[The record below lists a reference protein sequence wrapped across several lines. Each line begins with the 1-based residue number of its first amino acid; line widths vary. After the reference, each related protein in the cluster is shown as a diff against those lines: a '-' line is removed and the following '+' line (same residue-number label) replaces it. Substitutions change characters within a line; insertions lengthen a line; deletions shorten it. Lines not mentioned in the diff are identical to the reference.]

1 MCTPPGVSTCITGP
15 QRSCVGGTV
24 SPKPQQMGMNL
35 LLMDNLFPSHQHWLP
50 AHSIS
55 RHSRWVLGAALATGT
70 ICWVPSAA
78 PCPSLLPPVSLPVLA
93 EPREQDQDQAG
104 CGSQGSAHLWFC
116 TGGGGLSPGY
126 HRCQRGAQGGGGCLG
141 ITRSIADP
149 CACGY
154 PPMARVWGCRGPP
167 PRRSCSG
174 RRVVLHG
181 HLPKASH
188 FATPSRLSLLT
199 LPDRNKLQH
208 PPYVCCFCCL
218 RSLVTIYFQ
227 SLCWSPV
234 AMGLW

>member
-78 PCPSLLPPVSLPVLA
+78 PCPSLLPPVSLPVLV

-116 TGGGGLSPGY
+116 TGGGASALGTTDAKEGRREVGGAWASPGASLIPV
-126 HRCQRGAQGGGGCLG
+126 HAGTPRWHAFGGVGV
-141 ITRSIADP
+141 
-149 CACGY
+149 
-154 PPMARVWGCRGPP
+154 PPLAAAAAAVGWCCTGTYQKLLTSPP
-167 PRRSCSG
+167 P
-174 RRVVLHG
+174 
-181 HLPKASH
+181 A
-188 FATPSRLSLLT
+188 
-199 LPDRNKLQH
+199 
-208 PPYVCCFCCL
+208 VCRC
-218 RSLVTIYFQ
+218 
-227 SLCWSPV
+227 
-234 AMGLW
+234 